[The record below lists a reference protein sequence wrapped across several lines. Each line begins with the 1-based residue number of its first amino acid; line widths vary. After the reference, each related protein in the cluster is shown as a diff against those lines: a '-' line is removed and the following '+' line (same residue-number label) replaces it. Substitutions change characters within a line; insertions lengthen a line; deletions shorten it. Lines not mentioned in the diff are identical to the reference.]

1 MIALIQN
8 FEADVQN
15 PEFNN
20 NPENFHP
27 CKECFYTH
35 WHDRKICPENRR
47 LHHEACRVMTNG
59 YPK

>member
-1 MIALIQN
+1 MISLIQN
-8 FEADVQN
+8 FEADVKN

-35 WHDRKICPENRR
+35 WHDRKICPKNRR
-47 LHHEACRVMTNG
+47 LASRG
-59 YPK
+59 LPSDD